1 MVLQGELLSG
11 THTTALTEQA
21 RGCLLTDH
29 DYGVGELEVSGGG
42 GPCSWSLNSESEAAG
57 GQSRFWAGC
66 RQGEKLEVKLL
77 YQHEERIF

>member
-1 MVLQGELLSG
+1 M
-11 THTTALTEQA
+11 
-21 RGCLLTDH
+21 
-29 DYGVGELEVSGGG
+29 SGGG